1 MGRFNGVCCSFAVC
15 PNRLCKA
22 KEKRVKG
29 ITGSTRCACP
39 IMIDRQEEGF
49 PPHDLMWQSVETM
62 HVEEHDV
69 RPIAFRKRHH
79 SCAEQVLG
87 A

>member
-49 PPHDLMWQSVETM
+49 PPHDLM
-62 HVEEHDV
+62 
-69 RPIAFRKRHH
+69 
-79 SCAEQVLG
+79 
-87 A
+87 